1 MAGAAGRGTSSPVK
15 TLLLALVLAAAPV
28 SAQILAPDPP
38 VDTEVVDASAET
50 GFEAWLSTYR
60 ATAQAQGIRSA
71 TLDAT
76 LSGVTYSAR
85 VVALDRAQP
94 DDSGLASA
102 PRFSDY
108 LARRLEPVREARGM
122 SAKTRYQAKLTEL
135 EAATGVPQSIVLGI
149 WGMESSYGAVTGNF
163 DVIRSLASL
172 AYDGRRRTLFTK
184 ELTAALTIVDRGL
197 ADKSKLRGSW
207 AGAMGQPQFLP
218 SSFVAYAT
226 DGDGDG
232 RADIWE
238 SGEDVA
244 ASISRYLSS
253 KGWRRGE
260 GWGVAVVVPA
270 DLDRERVRDLVLP
283 ADCVKVLSKHS
294 RWISLGEWRKLGLTR
309 ADGNPWPADT
319 TLATLV
325 EPDGAGGPAYLT
337 FGNYRRLLDYNCSN
351 FYALSVALLG
361 DALK

>member
-1 MAGAAGRGTSSPVK
+1 MK
-15 TLLLALVLAAAPV
+15 ALVLAAVLFAAPLP
-28 SAQILAPDPP
+28 AQVLALDPP
-38 VDTEVVDASAET
+38 VDEEVVDPAAET

-60 ATAQAQGIRSA
+60 ASAQAQGIRTE
-71 TLDAT
+71 TLDRT
-76 LSGVTYSAR
+76 LTGLSYSPR

-94 DDSGLASA
+94 DDSGLLSA
-102 PRFSDY
+102 ARFSDY
-108 LARRLEPVREARGM
+108 LARRLEPVREARGQA
-122 SAKTRYQAKLTEL
+122 AKLRYQARLASL
-135 EAATGVPQSIVLGI
+135 EAETGVPQSIVLGI
-149 WGMESSYGAVTGNF
+149 WGMESSYGAVTGGF
-163 DVIRSLASL
+163 DVVRSLASL
-172 AYDGRRRTLFTK
+172 AYDGRRRILFTR

-197 ADKSKLRGSW
+197 ADRSKLRGSW

-232 RADIWE
+232 RADIWD
-238 SGEDVA
+238 SGDDVA
-244 ASISRYLSS
+244 ASISRYLAS
-253 KGWRRGE
+253 KGWRRGQ
-260 GWGVAVVVPA
+260 GWGVAVNVPPE
-270 DLDRERVRDLVLP
+270 LDRERVRNLVLP
-283 ADCVKVLSKHS
+283 ADCVRVLSKHS

-309 ADGNPWPADT
+309 ADGNPWPTDT

>member
-1 MAGAAGRGTSSPVK
+1 MLAAVLTGAVPGAAQVLRADPV
-15 TLLLALVLAAAPV
+15 
-28 SAQILAPDPP
+28 PDE
-38 VDTEVVDASAET
+38 EVTDPAAET

-60 ATAQAQGIRSA
+60 AMAQGLGMRSE

-76 LSGVTYSAR
+76 LTGLTYSPR
-85 VVALDRAQP
+85 VVALDRNQP
-94 DDSGLASA
+94 DDSGGSVAL
-102 PRFSDY
+102 FSDY
-108 LARRLEPVREARGM
+108 LARRLEPVREARGQA
-122 SAKTRYQAKLTEL
+122 AKARYAAKLAEL
-135 EAATGVPQSIVLGI
+135 EAATGVPATIVLGI

-163 DVIRSLASL
+163 DVVRSLASL
-172 AYDGRRRTLFTK
+172 AYDGRRRELFTR
-184 ELTAALTIVDRGL
+184 ELTAALQLVDRGISPR
-197 ADKSKLRGSW
+197 AQLRGSW

-218 SSFVAYAT
+218 SSLLGYGA

-238 SGEDVA
+238 SGDDVA
-244 ASISRYLSS
+244 ASIANYLA
-253 KGWRRGE
+253 KHGWQRGQ
-260 GWGVAVVVPA
+260 GWGVAVTVPA
-270 DLDRERVRDLVLP
+270 GLDRGRVRDLVSP
-283 ADCVKVLSKHS
+283 RECPRVLAKHS
-294 RWISLGEWRKLGLTR
+294 RWISLKEWKSLGLVR

-325 EPDGAGGPAYLT
+325 EPDGAEGPAYLT